1 MRLSENLFNR
11 TALSFILL
19 TAIIISIPGY
29 SYSQTPG
36 ESIFTT
42 TCQVCHT
49 IGKGRLV
56 GPDLLDI
63 ENRRTEDW
71 IIGFVKSSQDMV
83 NSADQDAIALFNE
96 YNKIVMPDQ
105 FLSDKEIKDVLVFI
119 REQSLAGDFTKEIQE
134 QITLGSGISLD
145 HASENEITLGQKL
158 FLGEIALTEGGP
170 ACISCHT
177 VVNDNIISGGLLAV
191 DLTTVFK
198 RLKEQGINAIISDP
212 PFPVM
217 KTAYNN
223 HQIKKD
229 EAFYLIAFLK
239 EVDFISPVQKPD
251 IFQRIFLFE
260 SIFGGIVLFVVYGG
274 LWRNR
279 KRKPVND
286 KIFKRQLKT

>member
-1 MRLSENLFNR
+1 MRLTENLFNR
-11 TALSFILL
+11 TALSFILIAA
-19 TAIIISIPGY
+19 TIISIPGY
-29 SYSQTPG
+29 SYSQSPG
-36 ESIFTT
+36 ESIFTK

-71 IIGFVKSSQDMV
+71 IISFVKSSQDMV
-83 NSADQDAIALFNE
+83 KNNDPEAIALFNE
-96 YNKIVMPDQ
+96 YNKMVMPDQ
-105 FLSDKEIKDVLVFI
+105 NLSNKEIKEILIFI
-119 REQSLAGDFTKEIQE
+119 KERSLGVELSAEIPE
-134 QITLGSGISLD
+134 QITGSSGMLLD
-145 HASENEITLGQKL
+145 QAGENEVATGQKL
-158 FLGEIALTEGGP
+158 FLGEIAFTEGGP

-177 VVNDNIISGGLLAV
+177 DNIISGGLLAV
-191 DLTTVFK
+191 ELTTVFT

-217 KTAYNN
+217 ETAYNN
-223 HQIKKD
+223 HQITKD

-251 IFQRIFLFE
+251 IFQRIFLIE
-260 SIFGGIVLFVVYGG
+260 SIFGGIILFILYGG

-279 KRKPVND
+279 KRKPVNN
-286 KIFKRQLKT
+286 KIFERQL

>member
-1 MRLSENLFNR
+1 MRLTENLFNR
-11 TALSFILL
+11 TALSFILIAA
-19 TAIIISIPGY
+19 TIISIPGY
-29 SYSQTPG
+29 SYSQSPG
-36 ESIFTT
+36 ESIFTK

-71 IIGFVKSSQDMV
+71 IISFVKSSQDMV
-83 NSADQDAIALFNE
+83 KNNDPEAIALFNE
-96 YNKIVMPDQ
+96 YNKMVMPDQ
-105 FLSDKEIKDVLVFI
+105 NLSNKEIKDVLLFI
-119 REQSLAGDFTKEIQE
+119 REQSLAGDFTKEISE
-134 QITLGSGISLD
+134 QITGSSGMSLD
-145 HASENEITLGQKL
+145 QAGENEIATGQKL
-158 FLGEIALTEGGP
+158 FLGEIALIEGGP

-191 DLTTVFK
+191 ELTTVFT

-217 KTAYNN
+217 ETAYNN
-223 HQIKKD
+223 HQITKD

-251 IFQRIFLFE
+251 IFRRIFLIE
-260 SIFGGIVLFVVYGG
+260 SIFGGIILFILYGG

-279 KRKPVND
+279 KRKPVNN
-286 KIFKRQLKT
+286 KIFERQL